1 MYFPLVLCRNE
12 RMIVFKASQQKKIMN
27 GFVLQKKRK
36 LNIMRE
42 NKY

>member
-12 RMIVFKASQQKKIMN
+12 RMIVFKASQQKKYEWLCIAK
-27 GFVLQKKRK
+27 KKRK

>member
-12 RMIVFKASQQKKIMN
+12 RMIVFKASQQKNMN
-27 GFVLQKKRK
+27 GFVLQKKK
-36 LNIMRE
+36 LNIMSE

>member
-12 RMIVFKASQQKKIMN
+12 RMIVFKASQQKNMN
-27 GFVLQKKRK
+27 VLQKKKKK
-36 LNIMRE
+36 LNIMSE